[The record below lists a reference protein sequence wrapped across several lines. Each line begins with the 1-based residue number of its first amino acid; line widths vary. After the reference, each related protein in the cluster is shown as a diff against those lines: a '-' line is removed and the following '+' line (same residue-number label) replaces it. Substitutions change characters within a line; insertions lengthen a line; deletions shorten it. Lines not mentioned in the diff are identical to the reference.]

1 MLLASKERPLYN
13 PTLVARN
20 NLFELWVFQF
30 GILWNEF
37 KIIQDSYSEL
47 LSRALLGT
55 CLYSIENTL
64 SCETYKLLLMRPN
77 RLFSVLLVTDACCT
91 YQWKRSNCRIRAN
104 LTVLNLQAKVFNSL
118 NCKSTQIAP
127 YWPILSLLGRFAP
140 FS

>member
-20 NLFELWVFQF
+20 NLFELHVWVFQF

-55 CLYSIENTL
+55 CIYSIENTL
-64 SCETYKLLLMRPN
+64 SCETYKQIDE
-77 RLFSVLLVTDACCT
+77 T
-91 YQWKRSNCRIRAN
+91 QQ
-104 LTVLNLQAKVFNSL
+104 TVLCSS
-118 NCKSTQIAP
+118 CD
-127 YWPILSLLGRFAP
+127 
-140 FS
+140 